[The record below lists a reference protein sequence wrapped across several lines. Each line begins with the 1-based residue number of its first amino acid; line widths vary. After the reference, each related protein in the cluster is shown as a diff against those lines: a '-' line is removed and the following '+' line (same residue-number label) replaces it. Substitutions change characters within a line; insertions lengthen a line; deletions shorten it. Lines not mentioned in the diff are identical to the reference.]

1 MKIGLQLSDNKLKM
15 LALPSYLK
23 SSPTSTKDLRRSRRQ
38 RKRWSSIQW
47 GNLSNTS
54 LISSKN
60 KTQVSFL
67 FWQLMDLRV
76 WASTSESTVKM
87 KKFISLLSI
96 YPLNRKN
103 SLEKTM
109 NANFLKKVFS
119 IYRFYRDYKKFLSK
133 IYVIKKLFRLSF

>member
-1 MKIGLQLSDNKLKM
+1 MKIGLQPSDNKLKM
-15 LALPSYLK
+15 LVLPSYLK
-23 SSPTSTKDLRRSRRQ
+23 SSLTSTKDSRRSKRQ
-38 RKRWSSIQW
+38 RKRWLSIQW
-47 GNLSNTS
+47 ENLLNTS
-54 LISSKN
+54 PISSKN

-67 FWQLMDLRV
+67 FWQLMGFRV
-76 WASTSESTVKM
+76 WASTSESTVRM
-87 KKFISLLSI
+87 KKFISHLSI

-133 IYVIKKLFRLSF
+133 DQCYSETFQT